1 MVVTSMLRGLLCA
14 GLLLVV
20 GEAHAQQLAGTADQ
34 IDRPRPAPDM
44 PSTSWRACMATG
56 VSQTLGQTVYVENMP
71 GASGFLGAQT
81 TARAEPDGYT
91 LLFAPA
97 SLLSSNMYLFKSL
110 PYDPTKDF
118 AAVAMVCDKGPMVVT
133 VNPDLPVKT
142 VPELIA
148 YGKAN
153 PGKLSYAVDATSGFG
168 VATGRLLNK
177 RGQIGMV
184 EIPYRSSPQMA
195 QDTMAGN
202 MQLMVGSMPPVAGAV
217 KAGKLRWIAVSS
229 EQRFPGLDELPTI
242 AETLPGFRIDGWFVV
257 VAPAKNASAD
267 PAAVESRDRCC
278 VQIAGDPTARS
289 RLRPR
294 RQRCRHAGLDRSLHP
309 LRAGALAWLGDRAR
323 HGGAVAH
330 PAWVPITTFIGDPGS
345 SSAIPDRSYSGLF
358 ARYRSRT
365 STSSAVMTSP
375 NCWITFSSALRC
387 SSSDSAAQQS
397 STRTTLKSSIMA
409 SRAVDSQQTFVL
421 VPATKIVSIPMPR
434 SERSSGDE
442 PGIKAL

>member
-1 MVVTSMLRGLLCA
+1 LWSVQQRQRGKWTNDMMSIARALL
-14 GLLLVV
+14 LLLVLSIAS
-20 GEAHAQQLAGTADQ
+20 EARADNWPTRPIKLIVPTGAGHAVDIMARVL
-34 IDRPRPAPDM
+34 
-44 PSTSWRACMATG
+44 ATG

-133 VNPDLPVKT
+133 VNLDLPVKT

-195 QDTMAGN
+195 QDTMAGTT
-202 MQLMVGSMPPVAGAV
+202 QLMFGSMPPVAGAV

-229 EQRFPGLDELPTI
+229 EQRFPGLDDLPTI
-242 AETLPGFRIDGWFVV
+242 GETIPGFRIDGWFVV
-257 VAPAKNASAD
+257 VAPAGTPSPILQRLNREID
-267 PAAVESRDRCC
+267 AVFKPPE
-278 VQIAGDPTARS
+278 V
-289 RLRPR
+289 
-294 RQRCRHAGLDRSLHP
+294 RQRALGFGLGVSDAGTPEST
-309 LRAGALAWLGDRAR
+309 WS
-323 HGGAVAH
+323 
-330 PAWVPITTFIGDPGS
+330 FI
-345 SSAIPDRSYSGLF
+345 
-358 ARYRSRT
+358 
-365 STSSAVMTSP
+365 
-375 NCWITFSSALRC
+375 
-387 SSSDSAAQQS
+387 
-397 STRTTLKSSIMA
+397 
-409 SRAVDSQQTFVL
+409 
-421 VPATKIVSIPMPR
+421 R
-434 SERSSGDE
+434 SEQERWRNLVQELGME
-442 PGIKAL
+442 AQ